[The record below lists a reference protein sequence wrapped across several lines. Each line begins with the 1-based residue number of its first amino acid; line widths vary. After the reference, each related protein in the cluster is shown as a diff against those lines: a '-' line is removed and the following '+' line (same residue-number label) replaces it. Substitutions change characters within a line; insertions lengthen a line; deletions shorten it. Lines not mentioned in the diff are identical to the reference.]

1 MTFNYL
7 VTITDS
13 NHLVDDAA
21 LLACTNAALAEWS
34 AILNGAGTLRIEV
47 SVSTDPAF
55 GTASGGSTSSVFMGK
70 DGALNEFM
78 PSATYELLTGTHA
91 NGQTFDGHIN
101 MDPTFFRNGW
111 SNVGQPLPT
120 NSYSIVDIM
129 AHELGH
135 VFGITSFKNTTT
147 GVPTG
152 NAESIWDT
160 NLRISTT
167 GTATFIGA
175 RAVSA
180 YGGSVPVTTT
190 PASNGSHA
198 EFYSHLGNSS
208 ADGLG
213 SIDVMSGI
221 GLSRGVL
228 HPISAVDRAIMFD
241 ILNPVTTIQN
251 AAQISQSNSAGA
263 ILEIYQAMTGA
274 TPTLNSFASGVQTI
288 VVIES
293 IAGTSGG
300 AANGWVAIG
309 ASLAD
314 SGFATAFS
322 QKFGT
327 LTDSAFIVSAFT
339 EVFGGVPST
348 VADATGRS
356 QLSSLTQEFNLF
368 KGYYAGA
375 FDPTDPSGTIRAK
388 GAYLA
393 DLLHQGSDIHLG
405 RYAVAEEAFLAHA
418 ATHPNDYGGSL
429 FSLLA

>member
-13 NHLVDDAA
+13 NHLVDDVA

-55 GTASGGSTSSVFMGK
+55 GTASGGSTTSVFMRT
-70 DGALNEFM
+70 DGALNEWM

-101 MDPTFFRNGW
+101 IDPTYFRNGW
-111 SNVGQPLPT
+111 SNVNQPLPS
-120 NSYSIVDIM
+120 NAYSIVDTM

-135 VFGITSFKNTTT
+135 VFGITSFKSVNT
-147 GVPTG
+147 GLPTQ
-152 NAESIWDT
+152 NSESIWDSF
-160 NLRISTT
+160 LRISST
-167 GTATFIGA
+167 GSATFNGLGA
-175 RAVSA
+175 TNV
-180 YGGSVPVTTT
+180 YGGPVPVTTT
-190 PASNGSHA
+190 QTNGSNA
-198 EFYSHLGNSS
+198 EFYAHLGNSS
-208 ADGLG
+208 SDRLG
-213 SIDVMSGI
+213 SIDLMSGVSI
-221 GLSRGVL
+221 NRGVM
-228 HPISAVDRAIMFD
+228 HPISAVDRAIMAD
-241 ILNPVTTIQN
+241 ILNPVTSTSD
-251 AAQISQSNSAGA
+251 AALISQANSAGA

-274 TPTLNSFASGVQTI
+274 TPKLISFASSVQTI
-288 VVIES
+288 VAIES

-300 AANGWVAIG
+300 AANGWVGIG

-314 SGFATAFS
+314 SSFATAFS

-327 LTDSAFIVSAFT
+327 LTDSTFIVSAFT

-348 VADATGRS
+348 VVDASGRS
-356 QLSSLTQEFNLF
+356 QLSALTQEFNIF

-375 FDPTDPSGTIRAK
+375 PDATDPSGTIRAK

-405 RYAVAEEAFLAHA
+405 RYAVAEDIFLAHA
-418 ATHPNDYGGSL
+418 TTHSADFGGSL